1 MNQRQTS
8 DSDHDSSRVATEQ
21 RQSTDGPATH
31 QRRIS
36 YPDPS
41 RKTSDRRDGRA
52 TPNPSRQTSGRPAT
66 GQRQDSDRTA
76 TPTRA
81 DQQWTSDRR
90 AEQRQ
95 TSRATADEQSNG
107 RRTEQRWTS
116 DRKATDEQTGK
127 EQTPPHQATSFPKPP
142 LHASPTS
149 RKHHS
154 ILSVS
159 HTHNKSRTALRTI
172 TFLNNHLHSSSTST
186 ICAQSA
192 CSHLDLVLTQGA

>member
-8 DSDHDSSRVATEQ
+8 DSDHDSSRRASGHDPSRVATEQ

-52 TPNPSRQTSGRPAT
+52 TPNPSRQTSDRTAT

-76 TPTRA
+76 TG
-81 DQQWTSDRR
+81 QQHRL
-90 AEQRQ
+90 EQ
-95 TSRATADEQSNG
+95 TNNGPATDEQSNG

-149 RKHHS
+149 RKHHT
-154 ILSVS
+154 VS
-159 HTHNKSRTALRTI
+159 AISYPRNEQPVHLRTI

>member
-52 TPNPSRQTSGRPAT
+52 TPNPSRQTSGRPAVD
-66 GQRQDSDRTA
+66 QRQDSDRTA
-76 TPTRA
+76 TG
-81 DQQWTSDRR
+81 QQHRL
-90 AEQRQ
+90 EQ
-95 TSRATADEQSNG
+95 TNNGPATDEQSNG

-154 ILSVS
+154 VISIS
-159 HTHNKSRTALRTI
+159 HPRNEQPLTLHTI
-172 TFLNNHLHSSSTST
+172 TFL
-186 ICAQSA
+186 
-192 CSHLDLVLTQGA
+192 

>member
-76 TPTRA
+76 TGQRQDSDRTATPTRA

-90 AEQRQ
+90 A
-95 TSRATADEQSNG
+95 
-107 RRTEQRWTS
+107 EQRWTS

-149 RKHHS
+149 RKHHT
-154 ILSVS
+154 VS
-159 HTHNKSRTALRTI
+159 AISYPRNEQPVHLRTI

-186 ICAQSA
+186 ICTQSTL
-192 CSHLDLVLTQGA
+192 SHLGLVLMQ

>member
-90 AEQRQ
+90 AEQR
-95 TSRATADEQSNG
+95 
-107 RRTEQRWTS
+107 WTS

-149 RKHHS
+149 RKHHT
-154 ILSVS
+154 VS
-159 HTHNKSRTALRTI
+159 AISYPRNEQPVHLRTI

>member
-76 TPTRA
+76 TG
-81 DQQWTSDRR
+81 QQHRL
-90 AEQRQ
+90 EQ
-95 TSRATADEQSNG
+95 TNNGPATDEQSNG

-149 RKHHS
+149 RKHHT
-154 ILSVS
+154 VS
-159 HTHNKSRTALRTI
+159 AISYPRNEQPVHLRTI
-172 TFLNNHLHSSSTST
+172 TFLKPP
-186 ICAQSA
+186 ICASPTLAISAQSA
-192 CSHLDLVLTQGA
+192 RSHLGLVLTQGA

>member
-52 TPNPSRQTSGRPAT
+52 TPNPSRQTSDRTAT
-66 GQRQDSDRTA
+66 GQQQDSDRTA
-76 TPTRA
+76 TG
-81 DQQWTSDRR
+81 QQHRL
-90 AEQRQ
+90 EQ
-95 TSRATADEQSNG
+95 TNNGPATDEQSNG

-159 HTHNKSRTALRTI
+159 HTHNKSRTALHTI
-172 TFLNNHLHSSSTST
+172 TFLKPP
-186 ICAQSA
+186 ICASPTLAISAQSA

>member
-41 RKTSDRRDGRA
+41 RQTSDRRDGRA

-76 TPTRA
+76 TGQRQDSNTDSSRPTM
-81 DQQWTSDRR
+81 D
-90 AEQRQ
+90 QRQ
-95 TSRATADEQSNG
+95 TSRATADEQSNDG
-107 RRTEQRWTS
+107 PV
-116 DRKATDEQTGK
+116 TGK
-127 EQTPPHQATSFPKPP
+127 QR
-142 LHASPTS
+142 TS
-149 RKHHS
+149 RQERSKHRH
-154 ILSVS
+154 I
-159 HTHNKSRTALRTI
+159 RQ
-172 TFLNNHLHSSSTST
+172 LHSRSLLSTHHRHRAST
-186 ICAQSA
+186 TQSA
-192 CSHLDLVLTQGA
+192 PSRIHAMSNQYTFAQ